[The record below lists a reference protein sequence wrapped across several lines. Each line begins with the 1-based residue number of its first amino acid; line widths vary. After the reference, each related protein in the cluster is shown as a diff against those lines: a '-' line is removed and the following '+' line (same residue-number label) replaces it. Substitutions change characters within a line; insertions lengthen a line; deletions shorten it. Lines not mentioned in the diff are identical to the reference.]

1 LSVRSKRHILTGGM
15 ILVALGVLLILN
27 NTTQYRLNMSWPIL
41 LIVIALGTLMQQPRD
56 IGGWIIGVV
65 GVIFLLKETW
75 LVNFGALAVYLLPLL
90 LILLGINLIIKFRSR
105 KEP

>member
-27 NTTQYRLNMSWPIL
+27 NTTEYRLNMSWPIL

>member
-1 LSVRSKRHILTGGM
+1 MSSRQKRHIVTGGM
-15 ILVALGVLLILN
+15 ILITLGALLILDD
-27 NTTQYRLNMSWPIL
+27 TTAYRLSMSWPIL
-41 LIVIALGTLMQQPRD
+41 LIVIGLGTLIQQPRD

-65 GVIFLLKETW
+65 GVIFLLKETF

-90 LILLGINLIIKFRSR
+90 LILIGINIIVKYMER

>member
-1 LSVRSKRHILTGGM
+1 VRSKRHILTGGM

-27 NTTQYRLNMSWPIL
+27 NTTEYRLNMSWPIL